1 MEAVMILLGEK
12 TDWNTVRS
20 VIGDVNGFLEKLKK
34 YDVSKTPERTLDKV
48 RNNYIQ
54 KKEFDPEDVGKKSVA
69 AKTMCIWVRA
79 LNNYSRVIKIV
90 EPKKK
95 KYIEVKEELDSSMA
109 ELKIKLS
116 EVQKVKDKVAQLEAE
131 CQAMSD
137 EKSRLEAEM
146 ERCEKRMGRAE
157 KLVVLLADE
166 EIRWK
171 ETVETLSVQIEQL
184 VGNVFLSAAFI
195 SYNGAFTGQYRHNL
209 VTKWVAGCIEKGIPI
224 SEDFQLIKIIGDP
237 VEIRS
242 WNMASLPNDQVSTEN
257 GILAT
262 KAQRWPLMIDP
273 QQQANKW
280 IKTLEKGNELLI
292 LKFSTNNFLRTIGSA
307 VTMGKSVLIEDVEE
321 ILDPGIDPILL
332 KQVFKSE
339 SGIR

>member
-1 MEAVMILLGEK
+1 
-12 TDWNTVRS
+12 
-20 VIGDVNGFLEKLKK
+20 
-34 YDVSKTPERTLDKV
+34 
-48 RNNYIQ
+48 
-54 KKEFDPEDVGKKSVA
+54 
-69 AKTMCIWVRA
+69 
-79 LNNYSRVIKIV
+79 
-90 EPKKK
+90 
-95 KYIEVKEELDSSMA
+95 
-109 ELKIKLS
+109 
-116 EVQKVKDKVAQLEAE
+116 
-131 CQAMSD
+131 
-137 EKSRLEAEM
+137 
-146 ERCEKRMGRAE
+146 
-157 KLVVLLADE
+157 
-166 EIRWK
+166 
-171 ETVETLSVQIEQL
+171 
-184 VGNVFLSAAFI
+184 
-195 SYNGAFTGQYRHNL
+195 
-209 VTKWVAGCIEKGIPI
+209 
-224 SEDFQLIKIIGDP
+224 LIKIIGDP